1 MKPLVSILIPVF
13 NRELMIGDAIR
24 SALEQTF
31 SDIEVVVVDNASTDG
46 TWEVCLRFAEQD
58 PRVRIYQNPENI
70 GPVRNWQRCAELAQG
85 EFSKIVF
92 SDDTI
97 EPEFLNKTVPFL
109 RDTSVGF
116 VFTKTL
122 AGKSPANAKT
132 VYNRLSKSEV
142 YSSSRFIA
150 ESLCGGDVP
159 CSPGCALFRTKDLRS
174 NLYSK
179 LASPTITDFERHGAG
194 PDLLIFLLTAKQYKK
209 VGYVN
214 EPLAFFRAHV
224 TSISE
229 SAVRPYLLSCY
240 RQAKLWFAEE
250 YLSNK
255 IIKLLL
261 SREWHNE
268 CKEAARIPLTVFTGK
283 YTNNKYNIGL
293 CYLMY
298 ASLGY
303 RLRKWIFSTLL

>member
-1 MKPLVSILIPVF
+1 MQPLVSILIPVF
-13 NRELMIGDAIR
+13 NRELMVGDAIR

-31 SDIEVVVVDNASTDG
+31 TDIEVVVVDNASTDG
-46 TWEVCLRFAEQD
+46 TWEVCQRFAKQD
-58 PRVRIYQNPENI
+58 PRVRIHRNPENM

-85 EFSKIVF
+85 EFSKIIF

-97 EPEFLNKTVPFL
+97 EPEFLNKTIPLL
-109 RDTSVGF
+109 RDARVGF

-122 AGKSPANAKT
+122 AGNTKANAKT
-132 VYNRLSKSEV
+132 VYNCLSQSGV
-142 YSSSRFIA
+142 YSSRRFIV

-174 NLYSK
+174 NLNSK

-194 PDLLIFLLTAKQYKK
+194 PDLLIFLLTAIQYEKI
-209 VGYVN
+209 GYVN
-214 EPLAFFRAHV
+214 ESLSFFRAHV
-224 TSISE
+224 TSISV
-229 SAVRPYLLSCY
+229 SAVRPYLLGCY

-250 YLSNK
+250 YLSHK
-255 IIKLLL
+255 AIKLMF

-268 CKEAARIPLTVFTGK
+268 CKEAARIPLHAFTEK
-283 YTNNKYNIGL
+283 YTDNKYNIGL

-303 RLRKWIFSTLL
+303 RLRKWIFSVLL